1 MPPRKTAKAASAKA
15 PAKTQEPCEHGA
27 PASDEISAA
36 ASAVET
42 AVVTL
47 LRKEPFH
54 AHLLT
59 SIKRVYSNEV
69 PTAAVSVTGAGVTLW
84 VNPRFFSKELNAGQ
98 RVAVLKHE
106 MLHLLFKH
114 PWRET
119 SNMPDAEL
127 RNISADLVVNQFI
140 APWKLP
146 EGCIELSMF
155 PDMLPDQ
162 TMEWYYSKLRDF
174 KRSANSG
181 SGQSSS
187 GNSGSGDSD
196 SEDSA
201 VAESLANA
209 VKKSHEQGCDS
220 KWHEKG
226 EAAENGNG
234 SGEAAEAVIRGLFA
248 KAKAKT
254 SAKDWGGLPGR
265 VVRAVEEICAPP
277 KVPWKRLL
285 RLFAGRGAR
294 TIIKT
299 SRLRESTRY
308 PGEPGIRIK
317 RLQKVVVAMDTSGSI
332 TEKHLGEFLTEINAI
347 VHTGAD
353 VTLIQ
358 CDSEI
363 TSVAPY
369 RRSERPLLKGGGGN
383 DFDPVMRWLREN
395 RRECYGGCIFLTDG
409 IIPKPTINP
418 HCPVL
423 WIITP
428 QMEVKNGWASVGKT
442 I

>member
-1 MPPRKTAKAASAKA
+1 MPPRKKAKSKSAKALENSCEHEAPSSEEAASAA
-15 PAKTQEPCEHGA
+15 L
-27 PASDEISAA
+27 
-36 ASAVET
+36 AVET

-69 PTAAVSVTGAGVTLW
+69 PTAAVSATGAGVTLW

-181 SGQSSS
+181 SGDPDS
-187 GNSGSGDSD
+187 G
-196 SEDSA
+196 DSA
-201 VAESLANA
+201 VAEALANA